1 MKRCFQVHPED
12 NVATLLEDAGAEMIT
27 IIRGDRASLHQD
39 ISLKQPIALGHKVAL
54 VHIAANS
61 PVIKYGIQIGVAA
74 QDIQSG
80 EWVHL
85 HNCASFVDER
95 SKAMDVETGA
105 PTDTAYT

>member
-12 NVATLLEDAGAEMIT
+12 NVATLLDDAGVEMIT
-27 IIRGDRASLHQD
+27 IIRGDKSSLQQE
-39 ISLKQPIALGHKVAL
+39 IILKQPVALGHKVAL
-54 VHIAANS
+54 THITAKS
-61 PVIKYGIQIGVAA
+61 PVVKYGIQIGVAT
-74 QDIQSG
+74 QDIQIG